1 MIKRFLIILVMLFWC
16 NTSFAGI
23 AIGMFGKKYILHELT
38 GQERGFIHLRPARKT
53 LEGTLEFRHFS
64 KIFASFLQQHGFRS
78 TDDESKAQ
86 YIGLINYG
94 LVTDGVYSTT
104 YDMKIDNKIGHSI
117 ISEASEYLLMP
128 PKRKIF
134 SKGAYT
140 RVMELNIYD
149 LKKDR
154 KVQHIYK
161 GKIVSKGKCGE
172 IQSISKELI
181 SMMFKKWPGKNGTK
195 KVWVPIFIKS
205 C

>member
-1 MIKRFLIILVMLFWC
+1 MKKAIGIIIFGLLLSS
-16 NTSFAGI
+16 NAFAAI
-23 AIGMFGKKYILHELT
+23 APGMFGTKYILHEFT
-38 GQERGFIHLRPARKT
+38 GQERGLIHLRPARKT
-53 LEGTLEFRHFS
+53 LEGTLEFRYIS
-64 KIFASFLQQHGFRS
+64 KMFEGHLMQHGFKNTS
-78 TDDESKAQ
+78 DESKAQ

-134 SKGAYT
+134 SKGKYI